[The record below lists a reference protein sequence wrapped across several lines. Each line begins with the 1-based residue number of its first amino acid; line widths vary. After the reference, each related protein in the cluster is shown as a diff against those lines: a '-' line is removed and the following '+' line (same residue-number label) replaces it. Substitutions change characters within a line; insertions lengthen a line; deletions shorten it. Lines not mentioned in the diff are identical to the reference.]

1 MIQLIVE
8 IDEGMSVS
16 ALPDE
21 VQKKISDLG
30 IQWPQSTLVG
40 TQPVE
45 GRKIMLLL
53 SPISGDDL
61 EAVMNEPFV
70 TGQDE
75 DGKDIV
81 EWFDL
86 GWFVLAEEGIKIE
99 QDLILPFFSDIQS
112 FEIDEDGEEVI
123 VTTPVTDLN
132 GIIQTYSGHKWV
144 Y

>member
-8 IDEGMSVS
+8 IDEGMSAS

-40 TQPVE
+40 TQPVD
-45 GRKIMLLL
+45 GKKIMLLL

-61 EAVMNEPFV
+61 EAAMNEPFV

-75 DGKDIV
+75 DGKDII

-112 FEIDEDGEEVI
+112 FEIDADGEEVI
-123 VTTPVTDLN
+123 VTTPVTNLN

>member
-21 VQKKISDLG
+21 VQKKIADLG

-75 DGKDIV
+75 DDKDIV
-81 EWFDL
+81 EWFNL

>member
-8 IDEGMSVS
+8 IDEGMSAS

-21 VQKKISDLG
+21 VQKKIADLG

-40 TQPVE
+40 TQPVD

-86 GWFVLAEEGIKIE
+86 GWFVLAEESVKIE

-112 FEIDEDGEEVI
+112 FEIDADGEEVI
-123 VTTPVTDLN
+123 TTTPVTELN

>member
-112 FEIDEDGEEVI
+112 FEIDEDGEEV
-123 VTTPVTDLN
+123 VATTPVTDLN

>member
-8 IDEGMSVS
+8 IDEGMSVL

-40 TQPVE
+40 TQPVD
-45 GRKIMLLL
+45 GKKIMLLL

-61 EAVMNEPFV
+61 EAAMNEPFV

-75 DGKDIV
+75 DGKDII

-112 FEIDEDGEEVI
+112 FEIDADGEEVI
-123 VTTPVTDLN
+123 VTTPVTNLN

>member
-8 IDEGMSVS
+8 IDKGMSVS

-40 TQPVE
+40 TQPVD

-75 DGKDIV
+75 DGKDII
-81 EWFDL
+81 ECFDL
-86 GWFVLAEEGIKIE
+86 GWFVLAEEGVKIE
-99 QDLILPFFSDIQS
+99 QDLILPFFTDKQS
-112 FEIDEDGEEVI
+112 FEIDADGEEVI
-123 VTTPVTDLN
+123 TTTPVTELN

>member
-21 VQKKISDLG
+21 VQKKIADLG

>member
-8 IDEGMSVS
+8 IDEGMSAS

-45 GRKIMLLL
+45 GKKIMLLL
-53 SPISGDDL
+53 SPISGDEL

-75 DGKDIV
+75 DGKDII

-86 GWFVLAEEGIKIE
+86 GWFVLAEEGVKIE
-99 QDLILPFFSDIQS
+99 QDLLLPFFSDIQS
-112 FEIDEDGEEVI
+112 FEIDADGEEVI
-123 VTTPVTDLN
+123 VTTPVTNLN

>member
-123 VTTPVTDLN
+123 ATTPVTDLN